1 MEWEWLRQNPAKRV
15 PNPPRRSK
23 ERPFESW
30 DQIVAVAEQLRPVY
44 GAMVIFAAATGLRP
58 WVEDSRAVVA
68 GDTLVDFGKASRSPT
83 GSERA

>member
-1 MEWEWLRQNPAKRV
+1 MAPSEPGQARPEPATAFE
-15 PNPPRRSK
+15 

-30 DQIVAVAEQLRPVY
+30 EQIVAVAEQLRPVY